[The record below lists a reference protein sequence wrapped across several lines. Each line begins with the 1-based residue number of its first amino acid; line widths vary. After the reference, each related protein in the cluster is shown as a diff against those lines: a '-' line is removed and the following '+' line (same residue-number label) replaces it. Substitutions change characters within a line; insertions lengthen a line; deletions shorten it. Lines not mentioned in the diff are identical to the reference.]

1 MTNTETIT
9 ILCEGCREPLSIMD
23 QMITDRRVCMPCT
36 KARHKAAM
44 THRCSCGKQ
53 KRPSEVHGLPRQR
66 QWISCLRCL
75 GTIEQVN

>member
-9 ILCEGCREPLSIMD
+9 ILCDACLEPCNPVEAAFSRPMH
-23 QMITDRRVCMPCT
+23 MECV
-36 KARHKAAM
+36 KARAKAAM
-44 THRCSCGKQ
+44 THRCSCGKK